1 MMSRIRKENPNLTT
15 NLDHKILSHL
25 SKLSFDL
32 RFADMTDK
40 VVQTNEKAINLI
52 HTTNY
57 NAAALLLAEG
67 MALIEQERRKS
78 ERYRCSRSDC
88 CMDCEDSPKLRPVNF
103 DEMCEGS
110 SNTLTGDFVVGDNV
124 NPFAMYGNAL
134 TIPRDVAASPRED
147 DYHFVC
153 SILMYNYGLSLH
165 LHGLAH
171 GSEDHLDDA
180 LLAYEM
186 ALGLVEL
193 AGPKPLVHMLE
204 LALLNN
210 CGHIHSFFM
219 STTHVHNCLER
230 MQTLLQSLTNGWSQV
245 LPGALA
251 SFAFNLV
258 YNAPQYARPA
268 PAA

>member
-1 MMSRIRKENPNLTT
+1 
-15 NLDHKILSHL
+15 
-25 SKLSFDL
+25 
-32 RFADMTDK
+32 MTDK
-40 VVQTNEKAINLI
+40 VLQINEKAITLI
-52 HTTNY
+52 HTMKY

-67 MALIEQERRKS
+67 MALIEQGHRKS
-78 ERYRCSRSDC
+78 ERRNNVSDC
-88 CMDCEDSPKLRPVNF
+88 IMDCEDGQLLHAVDF
-103 DEMCEGS
+103 DEMCKGS
-110 SNTLTGDFVVGDNV
+110 PTALHVDFLLGDNV
-124 NPFAMYGNAL
+124 NPFAMYVNAL

-147 DYHFVC
+147 DYHFLC

-171 GSEDHLDDA
+171 GSEDHIDDA
-180 LLAYEM
+180 LMAYEM
-186 ALGLVEL
+186 ALGLVGL
-193 AGPKPLVHMLE
+193 AGPRPLVHMLE

-219 STTHVHNCLER
+219 NTEDVQNCLER
-230 MQTLLQSLTNGWSQV
+230 MQALLQSLTNGWSQL
-245 LPGALA
+245 LPVALS